1 MNLRLKAELLLL
13 LTAVI
18 WGTAF
23 VAQRAAALQDS
34 LFLFNAARFLLGA
47 LVLLPFCGLRW
58 RAGWRQWGAACLAGA
73 LLFVAGTLQQLG
85 MHYTTAG
92 NAGFLTSLYVV
103 LVPVLLLAFWCQRPA
118 PAAWAAVWLAVAGA
132 YLLGTNGQGFVF
144 RAGDA
149 LELAGAVFWAL
160 HVIVVGKYAA
170 GVATVPFAAAQFAV
184 CALLSLLVGW
194 PVEGREW
201 RGLSA
206 VLISIF
212 YTGILSVGL
221 GYTLQ
226 VWAQR
231 HTPPTEAALILSLEA
246 VTAVVA
252 GWFFLQ
258 ERLTFV
264 QGAGCLLILMGVVIV
279 QLKNVRM

>member
-1 MNLRLKAELLLL
+1 MRIKADLLLL

-23 VAQRAAALQDS
+23 VAQRTAALQSS
-34 LFLFNAARFLLGA
+34 LFLFNGARFLLGA
-47 LVLLPFCGLRW
+47 LVLLPFAGLRW
-58 RAGWRQWGAACLAGA
+58 RAGRRGWWIACLAGG
-73 LLFVAGTLQQLG
+73 LLFTAGTLQQLG
-85 MHYTTAG
+85 MHSTTAG

-103 LVPVLLLAFWCQRPA
+103 IVPVLLLVIWRQRPV
-118 PAAWAAVWLAVAGA
+118 PQAWAAVLLAAAGA
-132 YLLGTNGQGFVF
+132 YLLGTGGRGFVF
-144 RAGDA
+144 RPGDV

-160 HVIVVGKYAA
+160 HVIVLGKYASRQ
-170 GVATVPFAAAQFAV
+170 GSIQFAAAQFAV
-184 CALLSLLVGW
+184 CALLSLLAGW
-194 PVEGREW
+194 PLEGGDW
-201 RGLSA
+201 RRLTP
-206 VLISIF
+206 VLIPIL

-246 VTAVVA
+246 VVAVVS
-252 GWFFLQ
+252 GWFVLR
-258 ERLTFV
+258 ERLTTV

-279 QLKNVRM
+279 QFRSAKI

>member
-1 MNLRLKAELLLL
+1 MRLKADLLLL

-23 VAQRAAALQDS
+23 VAQRTAALQNS
-34 LFLFNAARFLLGA
+34 LFLFNGARFLLGA
-47 LVLLPFCGLRW
+47 LVLLPFSGLRW
-58 RAGWRQWGAACLAGA
+58 RAGGRAWGVACAAGV
-73 LLFVAGTLQQLG
+73 LLFTAGTLQQLG
-85 MHYTTAG
+85 MRYTTAG

-103 LVPVLLLAFWCQRPA
+103 LVPVLLLAIWRQRPA
-118 PAAWAAVWLAVAGA
+118 PQAWAAVFLAAAGA
-132 YLLGTNGQGFVF
+132 YLLGTKGEGLVF
-144 RAGDA
+144 QPGDA

-160 HVIVVGKYAA
+160 HVIILGKYAA
-170 GVATVPFAAAQFAV
+170 GTEAVPFAAAQFAV

-194 PVEGREW
+194 PVEGGDW
-201 RGLSA
+201 RGLQP
-206 VLISIF
+206 VLFSIL
-212 YTGILSVGL
+212 YTGVLSVGL

-246 VTAVVA
+246 VTAVAA

-258 ERLTFV
+258 ETLTPL
-264 QGAGCLLILMGVVIV
+264 QGAGCALILMGVVIV
-279 QLKNVRM
+279 QFRGARI